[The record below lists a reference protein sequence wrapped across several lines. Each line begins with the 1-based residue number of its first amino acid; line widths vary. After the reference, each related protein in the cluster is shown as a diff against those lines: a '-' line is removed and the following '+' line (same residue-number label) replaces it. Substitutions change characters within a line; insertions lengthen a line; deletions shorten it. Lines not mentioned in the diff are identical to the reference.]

1 MKMNMHIIKKE
12 KNKHESS
19 EKNVHKCIFE
29 KYVDQHDTY
38 TIHNEKLK
46 PWKLSTMKND
56 DHVEDLI
63 NVF

>member
-46 PWKLSTMKND
+46 P
-56 DHVEDLI
+56 
-63 NVF
+63 